1 MKAHVF
7 QLLILYFKKMHN
19 NLIILAGGMSSRM
32 KKAAT
37 SESVNQEETKQANNR
52 SKSLISVG
60 NAGRPL
66 MDYLL
71 YNAKKSGYKNIYIV
85 INEQGGLFK
94 EFYGNKKTNNQFHRL
109 NISFAIQYIPENRV
123 KPFGTAD
130 AVLQAIE
137 QFPELQNQ
145 QFTVC
150 NSDNLY
156 SINSLKLLRKTKCKN
171 ALISYDRDALDFN
184 IDKIYSFAIM
194 DFDDNNYLKGI
205 IEKPTIEKAKGY
217 KDKDGKTRISMNLFK
232 LDGKMMYP
240 YLQNCPVHPTR
251 NEKEL
256 PSVVLNCVAD
266 YPNSFLGI
274 PLSEHVPDLT
284 AKDDIIIIKE
294 YLKKHYP
301 ETLNWT

>member
-1 MKAHVF
+1 
-7 QLLILYFKKMHN
+7 MHD

-32 KKAAT
+32 KKPST
-37 SESVNQEETKQANNR
+37 SSSINEEETKQANNR

-60 NAGRPL
+60 NSGRPL

-71 YNAKKSGYKNIYIV
+71 YNAKKAGYKKIYIV

-94 EFYGNKKTNNQFHRL
+94 EFYGKLKANNNFNGL
-109 NISFAIQYIPENRV
+109 KISFPIQYIPENRV

-130 AVLQAIE
+130 AVFQAVE

-156 SINSLKLLRKTKCKN
+156 STNALKLLRKTKSKN
-171 ALISYDRDALDFN
+171 AFISYDRDALEFSLE
-184 IDKIYSFAIM
+184 KIYSFAVM
-194 DFDDNNYLKGI
+194 NLDNNNYLKNI
-205 IEKPTIEKAKGY
+205 IEKPTNEEVKNY
-217 KDKDGKTRISMNLFK
+217 KDENDKIRVSMNIFK
-232 LDGKMMYP
+232 LDGKMIYP
-240 YLQNCPVHPTR
+240 YLKNCPTHLKR

-256 PSVVLNCVAD
+256 PTVVLNCVAH
-266 YPNSFLGI
+266 YKNSFLGI
-274 PLSEHVPDLT
+274 SLSEHVPDLT

-294 YLKKHYP
+294 YLKKHYSS
-301 ETLNWT
+301 TLDWF